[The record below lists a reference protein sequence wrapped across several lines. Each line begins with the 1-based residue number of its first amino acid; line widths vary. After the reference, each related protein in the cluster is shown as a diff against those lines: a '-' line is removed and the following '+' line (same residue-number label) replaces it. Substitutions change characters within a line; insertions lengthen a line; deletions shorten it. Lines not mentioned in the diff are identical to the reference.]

1 VYSST
6 SGGEPYVVKE
16 IEPEVEGILVVA
28 EGAGNETV
36 VNEITYAVQ
45 VLFDVPVHKIK
56 VVKMSSR

>member
-1 VYSST
+1 MYLTESHIT
-6 SGGEPYVVKE
+6 AY
-16 IEPEVEGILVVA
+16 EVTRGSIT
-28 EGAGNETV
+28 GNYRFHAFSLRDETV

>member
-1 VYSST
+1 M
-6 SGGEPYVVKE
+6 VKK
-16 IEPEVEGILVVA
+16 IEPEIEGVLVA
-28 EGAGNETV
+28 AQGGGDETV

>member
-1 VYSST
+1 M
-6 SGGEPYVVKE
+6 VKQ
-16 IEPEVEGILVVA
+16 IEPEIEGC
-28 EGAGNETV
+28 AGGSTGGGDETV

>member
-1 VYSST
+1 M
-6 SGGEPYVVKE
+6 
-16 IEPEVEGILVVA
+16 A
-28 EGAGNETV
+28 AQGAGDETV

>member
-1 VYSST
+1 M
-6 SGGEPYVVKE
+6 VKQ
-16 IEPEVEGILVVA
+16 IEPEIRRCA
-28 EGAGNETV
+28 WWQHRGAGDETV